1 LKVTKDES
9 SARQV
14 TLEVELDSDDLEPY
28 LERAYKRNRN
38 QVHIP
43 GFRPGKAP
51 RYIVETFLG
60 REALVRDSLDFIV
73 QESLDKAIKDEELDT
88 FGQPDVEVM
97 EMNPVS
103 FKATVP
109 LEPLVEFGDL
119 RKIDAARE
127 PVDITEE
134 QVGRVLEQLRYNAAP
149 WEPADRTVQFGDLV
163 TLNVSGTISGEQ
175 VADDQGVD
183 FVPSQ
188 DNPYPFPGFSV
199 YLEGLAKEEDRE
211 FTLTVPEDFHDTTI
225 AGKECLFKVKALE
238 IKTKNL
244 PELDD
249 EFAKGIEDGYE
260 GLEALRTSILENLTA
275 DSERL
280 STRDFQEKALEEVIS
295 GASIEISE
303 ATMEREID
311 HLLEDQARGQQGRQ
325 GDVETYVQ
333 NAGKTREELREELR
347 PAAKERLHRYLVI
360 RKISQ
365 DEGLEVS
372 PEEVNTEVE
381 ELTASASG
389 SSEALLQAFSSEDA
403 RSSLGSAILTRKV
416 LERLIQR
423 IEEPEEAPADS
434 LETEGESEPEV
445 TEEPMDDSPTVEE
458 NTEEEPSESS
468 T

>member
-1 LKVTKDES
+1 
-9 SARQV
+9 
-14 TLEVELDSDDLEPY
+14 
-28 LERAYKRNRN
+28 
-38 QVHIP
+38 
-43 GFRPGKAP
+43 
-51 RYIVETFLG
+51 
-60 REALVRDSLDFIV
+60 
-73 QESLDKAIKDEELDT
+73 
-88 FGQPDVEVM
+88 
-97 EMNPVS
+97 
-103 FKATVP
+103 
-109 LEPLVEFGDL
+109 
-119 RKIDAARE
+119 
-127 PVDITEE
+127 
-134 QVGRVLEQLRYNAAP
+134 
-149 WEPADRTVQFGDLV
+149 
-163 TLNVSGTISGEQ
+163 LNVSGTVRGEQ

-347 PAAKERLHRYLVI
+347 PAATERLHRYLVI

-372 PEEVNTEVE
+372 PEEVDTEVE

-423 IEEPEEAPADS
+423 IEEPEEAPTDS
-434 LETEGESEPEV
+434 LETEGEAEGESEPEV

-458 NTEEEPSESS
+458 NAEEEPSESS